1 MHWRGEAC
9 WRPPPCAGGGAG
21 VGRLRGFQQ
30 IPPAPD
36 LVVRLRGTRGMEGGI
51 APDKVPFADLLISG
65 AVYRPSIWSRHSG
78 AAGQLRRRGP
88 KPSAAYA
95 LRRSTSGRPAYAL
108 RRGRAG
114 GKTSMARPWS
124 HTCGHAGDHGVRTA
138 NMECTRLWAAGG
150 QACATAARRGGK
162 GGGREAR
169 DERGEGE
176 GRCV

>member
-1 MHWRGEAC
+1 MSNRHALEGGSVLATAAMRGRWR
-9 WRPPPCAGGGAG
+9 WSRPPTGISANFVGAG
-21 VGRLRGFQQ
+21 PRAEVAWDAGWRR
-30 IPPAPD
+30 ITPD
-36 LVVRLRGTRGMEGGI
+36 EG
-51 APDKVPFADLLISG
+51 AFLQPLISG
-65 AVYRPSIWSRHSG
+65 QFARRAYGRANSG

-95 LRRSTSGRPAYAL
+95 LRRSTSSRPCQPL

-150 QACATAARRGGK
+150 QVRLARPPRGDGGRRGK
-162 GGGREAR
+162 GSEK
-169 DERGEGE
+169 
-176 GRCV
+176 